1 MGNNYYVYILSSDT
15 GTLYTG
21 VTSDLLRRV
30 WEHKY
35 GEVEGFSKRYT
46 VHRLVYY
53 EETPSREAAI
63 IREKQIK
70 GIRRSRKLSLIRKTN
85 PEFKDLRQDWFDL
98 E

>member
-1 MGNNYYVYILSSDT
+1 MRDNYYVYILSSDR

-21 VTSDLLRRV
+21 VTNDLPRRV
-30 WEHKY
+30 WQHKQ
-35 GEVEGFSKRYT
+35 GEVEGFTNRYA

-70 GIRRSRKLSLIRKTN
+70 GKRRAKKLSLIREMN
-85 PEFKDLRQDWFDL
+85 PEFKDLSQDWFDL